1 MRQCQSL
8 GKNWKNILGHGL
20 LYYHNTVSILF
31 MGGEMF
37 FVLFRFFW
45 HLEAEGAEKGKNR
58 RATGRE
64 RGKERETARK
74 VDFSGRA
81 SKAEGSAEG

>member
-1 MRQCQSL
+1 
-8 GKNWKNILGHGL
+8 
-20 LYYHNTVSILF
+20 
-31 MGGEMF
+31 MF